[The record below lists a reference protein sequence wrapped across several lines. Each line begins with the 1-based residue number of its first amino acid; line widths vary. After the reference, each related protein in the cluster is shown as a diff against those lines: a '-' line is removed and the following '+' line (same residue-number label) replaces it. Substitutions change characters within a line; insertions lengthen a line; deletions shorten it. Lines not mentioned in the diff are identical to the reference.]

1 MQRREFITLLGGTA
15 AAWPRAARAQQPVI
29 GILDN
34 APRSAGN
41 LAAFNQGLKE
51 TGYTQGQNV
60 AVEYRS
66 AEGQYNRLPAL
77 AADLIGHQVTVIL
90 STALAAALASKA
102 ATTTI
107 PIVFMSAT
115 DPIKDGLVA
124 SLNRPGGNLT
134 GVSLLTGELVKK
146 RLELSREVVP
156 SATVVA
162 ILVNPNNPNAEQN
175 FIGLQL
181 FIVKVGAAS
190 DFDAAFATVVQQRA
204 EALVIAGDPFFNS
217 RTEQLGALSVRH
229 AIPTI
234 YQLREFAAAGGLMSY
249 GINVEDAYRLA
260 GTYVGQILKGRTP
273 ADLPAQQPTKFELF
287 INLKTLKA
295 LGLAAPRTLL
305 ATADEVFD

>member
-1 MQRREFITLLGGTA
+1 
-15 AAWPRAARAQQPVI
+15 
-29 GILDN
+29 
-34 APRSAGN
+34 
-41 LAAFNQGLKE
+41 
-51 TGYTQGQNV
+51 
-60 AVEYRS
+60 
-66 AEGQYNRLPAL
+66 
-77 AADLIGHQVTVIL
+77 
-90 STALAAALASKA
+90 
-102 ATTTI
+102 
-107 PIVFMSAT
+107 MSAT

-156 SATVVA
+156 NATVVA

-175 FIGLQL
+175 LQLAQEAARIIGLQL
-181 FIVKVGAAS
+181 FIVKVGASS
-190 DFDAAFATVVQQRA
+190 DFDAAFATIVQQRA
-204 EALVIAGDPFFNS
+204 GALVIAGDPFFNS
-217 RTEQLGALSVRH
+217 QSEQLGALSVRH

-260 GTYVGQILKGRTP
+260 GTYVGQILKGSKP
-273 ADLPAQQPTKFELF
+273 ADLPVQQPTKFELF

-295 LGLAAPRTLL
+295 LGLAMPRTLL

>member
-1 MQRREFITLLGGTA
+1 
-15 AAWPRAARAQQPVI
+15 
-29 GILDN
+29 
-34 APRSAGN
+34 
-41 LAAFNQGLKE
+41 
-51 TGYTQGQNV
+51 
-60 AVEYRS
+60 
-66 AEGQYNRLPAL
+66 
-77 AADLIGHQVTVIL
+77 
-90 STALAAALASKA
+90 
-102 ATTTI
+102 
-107 PIVFMSAT
+107 MSAT

-156 SATVVA
+156 NATVVA

-175 FIGLQL
+175 LQLAQEAARIIGLQL

-217 RTEQLGALSVRH
+217 RSEQLGALSVRH

-260 GTYVGQILKGRTP
+260 GTYVGRILKGSKP
-273 ADLPAQQPTKFELF
+273 ADLPVQQPTKFELF
-287 INLKTLKA
+287 INLKTLRRSASPRRGRFSPPPTRCSIKA
-295 LGLAAPRTLL
+295 GDVRYRHLTVIG
-305 ATADEVFD
+305 